1 MKQLTTDD
9 IESEITDLEYEIV
22 DEVDRLAYAGE
33 LPPLII
39 RKCGRRDALLDLLA
53 ELEEDGIS
61 KEGIEDGAKS
71 TPTIPKEVKFLG
83 LPQDRRYPPTYNLN
97 GVSDEVVSPP
107 PTPHRQSTPT
117 DTTGVWRP
125 FGEVEM
131 LHSQKYGYVSV
142 RNAANHSKS
151 MRFDSWGVVQQ
162 IYRELPDESGTKEV
176 QTAMRSVVPDKK
188 HDKMSVYLLMRLF
201 SAHPSFQCELKRS
214 RGTGAPYT
222 LVKHDGKETA
232 HVDTGDNT
240 TLDKSEVLQ

>member
-1 MKQLTTDD
+1 MKQLTADD

-22 DEVDRLAYAGE
+22 EAVDRLAYAGE

-53 ELEEDGIS
+53 TLEKKDRGAEQVAVKPSEPARPDNHNPDG
-61 KEGIEDGAKS
+61 E
-71 TPTIPKEVKFLG
+71 F
-83 LPQDRRYPPTYNLN
+83 
-97 GVSDEVVSPP
+97 DEVVSLP

-131 LHSQKYGYVSV
+131 MHSQKYGYVSV
-142 RNAANHSKS
+142 RNASNHAKS

-162 IYRELPDESGTKEV
+162 IYRMLPDESGVKEV

-201 SAHPSFQCELKRS
+201 SAHPSFQCELIRKK
-214 RGTGAPYT
+214 GTGAPYT

-240 TLDKSEVLQ
+240 TLDKSEAVR